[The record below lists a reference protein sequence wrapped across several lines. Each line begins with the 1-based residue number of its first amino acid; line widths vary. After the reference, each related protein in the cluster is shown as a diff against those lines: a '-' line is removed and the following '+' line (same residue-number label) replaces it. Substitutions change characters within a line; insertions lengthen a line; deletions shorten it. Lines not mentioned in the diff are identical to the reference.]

1 MLEILSAAPVTLVLL
16 VVNVLV
22 SFHALY
28 VDHSMF
34 DRFSFRPTH
43 VAKGEWYRLLTG
55 GFLHAGIAHL
65 MFNMFT
71 LFFFGPWLEL
81 ALGSWRF
88 VIVYFGAE
96 LAAHAFT
103 YVRHRDDNGYA
114 AVGASGAISG
124 VVFAFCL
131 FSPLS
136 PIYIM
141 FIPIGIPAIVYAV
154 LFVLFSAYAMR
165 EGQEGSGSR
174 IAHDAHLGGAVGGLV
189 LTIALFPSVVSIF
202 LGQLGL

>member
-1 MLEILSAAPVTLVLL
+1 MLELLLSAPITLALL

-22 SFHALY
+22 SFHAL
-28 VDHSMF
+28 VLDHTMF
-34 DRFSFRPTH
+34 DRFSFRPRH
-43 VAKGEWYRLLTG
+43 VAEGEWYRLLTD

-81 ALGSWRF
+81 AVGSLRF
-88 VIVYFGAE
+88 VVIYFGAE

-103 YVRHRDDNGYA
+103 YFRHRDDPGYA

-141 FIPIGIPAIVYAV
+141 FIPIGIPAILYAV

-165 EGQEGSGSR
+165 EGQEGAGSR

-189 LTIALFPSVVSIF
+189 LTILLYPAVVRIF
-202 LGQLGL
+202 LSQIGL